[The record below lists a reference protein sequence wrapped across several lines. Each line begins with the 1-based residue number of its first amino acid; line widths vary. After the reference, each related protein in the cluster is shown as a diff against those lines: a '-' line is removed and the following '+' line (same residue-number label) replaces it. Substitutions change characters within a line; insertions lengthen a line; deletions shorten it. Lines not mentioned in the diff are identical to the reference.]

1 MLRKI
6 DNNLHLLAETAYSF
20 LRILIGM
27 SFYRLK
33 VSSNSRKNCI
43 ILGNGPSLKK
53 TLQFMSDRP
62 LKETDIY
69 CVNFFANDPVYQ
81 KLKPTHY
88 VLTDQSFWIDNTTE
102 EITHKKKL
110 LYDTLFSKT
119 TWKLNLFLP
128 IEARPYIAKYKSEY
142 VNTVYYNRTPI
153 VGFKFFRHV
162 CYKYNLGMPTP
173 QNVLIAAIY
182 IAMHHKYKTI
192 YMSGADHSWH
202 NSLHVGEDNILYIS
216 DCHFYGEAK
225 PVPFF
230 KVGQR
235 EPYRMHEIFTLWA
248 KVFRS
253 YHLLGEYAKT
263 NNSNIINISET
274 SYVDAFQRNTMEHA
288 FSVLQ

>member
-1 MLRKI
+1 MLRRI
-6 DNNLHLLAETAYSF
+6 DNYLHLSAETAYSL

-33 VSSNSRKNCI
+33 VLPSDRKNCI

-53 TLQFMSDRP
+53 TLQFMSSRP

-69 CVNFFANDPVYQ
+69 CVNFFANDPVYYEI
-81 KLKPTHY
+81 KPTHY
-88 VLTDQSFWIDNTTE
+88 VLTDQSFWINNSSE
-102 EITHKKKL
+102 EIAAKKVL
-110 LYDTLFSKT
+110 LYDTLFNKT
-119 TWKLNLFLP
+119 MWKLNLYLP
-128 IEARPYIAKYKSEY
+128 IEAKPYIDKYRSKY
-142 VNTVYYNRTPI
+142 VATVYYNRTPV
-153 VGFKFFRHV
+153 VGFKTIRHI

-182 IAMHHKYKTI
+182 IAMHNKYESI

-202 NSLHVGEDNILYIS
+202 NNLHVGEDNILYIN

-225 PVPFF
+225 PAPFL

-235 EPYRMHEIFTLWA
+235 EPYRMHEIFTVWA

-253 YHLLGEYAKT
+253 YYLLEEYAKINNT
-263 NNSNIINISET
+263 NIVNISET
-274 SYVDAFQRNTMEHA
+274 SYVDAFQRDTMDHA
-288 FSVLQ
+288 FSVLR